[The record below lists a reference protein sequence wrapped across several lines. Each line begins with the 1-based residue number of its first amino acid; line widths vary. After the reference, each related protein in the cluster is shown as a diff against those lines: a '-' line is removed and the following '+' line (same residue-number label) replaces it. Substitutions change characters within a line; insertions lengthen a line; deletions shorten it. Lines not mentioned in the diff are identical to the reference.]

1 MNRLVERLT
10 DWSPEP
16 KLRFQNVGRAIT
28 VHYDSLL
35 IALVQ
40 WMRPA
45 EGKHKAPH
53 IKMLS
58 YEKPNRE
65 LDIQTEVAR
74 AHLLR
79 VLSASFYGEIYQL

>member
-1 MNRLVERLT
+1 MDQLIQRLT
-10 DWSPEP
+10 AWSPDP
-16 KLRFQNVGRAIT
+16 KLRFQAVGRAIT
-28 VHYDSLL
+28 IHYDTLL
-35 IALVQ
+35 IALVR

-79 VLSASFYGEIYQL
+79 VLSASFYGEIYQM